1 MLPWVYCDPLSEGGL
16 LSVTEAHHALK
27 VLRLRYGDEVIAF
40 NGSGVT
46 RLGTLAE
53 NSKSARVNF
62 TAPAEV
68 ASEMEDKLA
77 LVQCLPNDVSTFEL
91 LLKKSC
97 ELGVQAIYPVIGD
110 RTAGKLWTAD
120 LWAKKQTRWC
130 QILIDACKQSKN
142 PYFPHLH
149 STCDSLKH
157 FDWHSFDLCLYG
169 SLRHE
174 PKPFI
179 KKGHSMACV
188 IGPEGGF
195 SEEEET
201 FLSTLAI
208 PVRLSPYVLR
218 VETAVVSA
226 VTYGRFH

>member
-130 QILIDACKQSKN
+130 QILIDACKQSKIHI
-142 PYFPHLH
+142 FR
-149 STCDSLKH
+149 TCIL
-157 FDWHSFDLCLYG
+157 F
-169 SLRHE
+169 
-174 PKPFI
+174 
-179 KKGHSMACV
+179 V
-188 IGPEGGF
+188 ILSSILIGIRL
-195 SEEEET
+195 T
-201 FLSTLAI
+201 F
-208 PVRLSPYVLR
+208 VF
-218 VETAVVSA
+218 TAVCATNPS
-226 VTYGRFH
+226 HS